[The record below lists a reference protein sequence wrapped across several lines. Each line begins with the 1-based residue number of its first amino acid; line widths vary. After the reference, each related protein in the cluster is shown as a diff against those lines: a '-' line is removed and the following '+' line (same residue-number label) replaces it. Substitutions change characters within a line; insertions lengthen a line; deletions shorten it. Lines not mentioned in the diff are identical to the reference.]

1 MTRAAYLQPLM
12 VADLTRLGRRDKDA
26 TKVNVVRTEIST
38 SKGEEEEEE
47 EGKERAEECRA
58 QLGVGKRPF

>member
-1 MTRAAYLQPLM
+1 M
-12 VADLTRLGRRDKDA
+12 VADLTRLGRRDRDA